1 MAAGVGQLIESS
13 DYASIKSKVDLIFGA
28 GAGDSGYGQS
38 VTSPSVSTGSQ
49 ITAGQWL
56 ALRNDMVKA
65 RQHQTGVSV
74 GTTNAV
80 DGQNLLL
87 PSSGTSITEALRS
100 QFNSFSNTITADK
113 FSAAASQLSNETLI
127 TGTRTTSWNS
137 TLTHIVTI
145 TGDTSG
151 LGAAANM
158 RYFFNGGGKIR
169 VAASRAGGTSSS
181 KNTTWGL
188 MFTQM
193 GEFVMDYTQTAYTG
207 SSATGST
214 VGWFDLTTSNQL
226 VGQKD
231 APSGSYA
238 ENRYYLYARR
248 SSDSSQLILTMVFED
263 NDVGDPNID
272 ENPDGTLIS
281 QVSQYRPSGVNVSVG
296 SPSAS
301 QSGL

>member
-13 DYASIKSKVDLIFGA
+13 DYASIKSKVDLIFGT
-28 GAGDSGYGQS
+28 GAGDSGYGQT

-49 ITAGQWL
+49 ITAAQWL
-56 ALRNDMVKA
+56 ALRTDMVKA

-74 GTTNAV
+74 GTSNAV

-87 PSSGTSITEALRS
+87 PSSGAAITEALRN
-100 QFNSFSNTITADK
+100 QFNSFSNTITASK
-113 FSAAASQLSNETLI
+113 FAVAASQLSNETLI

-145 TGDTSG
+145 TGNTDG

-158 RYFFNGGGKIR
+158 RYFFNAGGQIR
-169 VAASRAGGTSSS
+169 VAASRNGGTSSS

-188 MFTQM
+188 MFSQM
-193 GEFVMDYTQTAYTG
+193 GEFVMDYTQTSYTG

-238 ENRYYLYARR
+238 ENRYYIYARR
-248 SSDSSQLILTMVFED
+248 SSDSSQLILTIVFED
-263 NDVGDPNID
+263 NDAGDPNID

-281 QVSQYRPSGVNVSVG
+281 QVSQYRPSGSNVTVG